1 MVSRLEYKCRETGI
15 PFAIVDERDT
25 SSTCSMCG
33 KEEDG
38 RIKRGLYRCKRY
50 EKIFN
55 ADCNGAVNHEKR
67 YLQIPLSKG
76 SGIGVVGSLASP
88 VVVHWDGH
96 IWRPMG
102 EA

>member
-1 MVSRLEYKCRETGI
+1 MEYKCRMTGI
-15 PFAIVDERDT
+15 PFAIVDEKGT
-25 SSTCSMCG
+25 NNTCSMCG